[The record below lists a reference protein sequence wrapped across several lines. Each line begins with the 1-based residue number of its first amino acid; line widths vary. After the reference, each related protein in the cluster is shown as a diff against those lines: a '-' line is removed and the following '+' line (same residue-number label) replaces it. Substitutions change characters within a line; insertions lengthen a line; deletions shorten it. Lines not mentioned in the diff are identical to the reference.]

1 VKLFILRI
9 KMRNGITRIFPPV
22 VAFCGTFMLQGCAA
36 GTDDGTSDAVTDP
49 AADGIAD
56 AQPEADEP
64 DGSDPA
70 PETADGTSED
80 GTSEDGTSED
90 GTSEDG
96 AWDWVVDEAPDTPA
110 DLVDSLDPPYDPDVI
125 PDPDEEEIISDTF
138 DPEPD
143 AVDAPDTVD
152 SVVDEVAEEAPP
164 GEVWMEI
171 SYQYRSA
178 GESPSTADWSYS
190 STPGWTE
197 AQWAPSSSSWP
208 YIHVPDGGS
217 LVSDPIGG
225 TVLELG
231 CYDRFRLFFG
241 LEELS
246 HVGYATVTLE
256 GRSRA
261 TSAGVDI
268 EIWNPGASSSIVSY
282 ASMSQ
287 DWTADIVTVDFTAE
301 AGNGF
306 QAVEI
311 APVARSC
318 SLALRR
324 VRLTLYT
331 IY

>member
-1 VKLFILRI
+1 MRKLHAPAHVPWAPFLL
-9 KMRNGITRIFPPV
+9 TL
-22 VAFCGTFMLQGCAA
+22 AAAACAA
-36 GTDDGTSDAVTDP
+36 GTDEGLTDVIAADPWDDPAPPDGLDAPEGGDGTPESSDP
-49 AADGIAD
+49 AESGDEEGGGDWLPDESPDTPDDPPDSVDSLFDPYVETDFYDEETWPDVLDPAPDTIDGL
-56 AQPEADEP
+56 
-64 DGSDPA
+64 DGSDTV
-70 PETADGTSED
+70 ETL
-80 GTSEDGTSED
+80 
-90 GTSEDG
+90 
-96 AWDWVVDEAPDTPA
+96 DTMA
-110 DLVDSLDPPYDPDVI
+110 
-125 PDPDEEEIISDTF
+125 
-138 DPEPD
+138 
-143 AVDAPDTVD
+143 
-152 SVVDEVAEEAPP
+152 DEVAEEAPP
-164 GEVWMEI
+164 DEVWMEI
-171 SYQYRSA
+171 SYQYRSTS
-178 GESPSTADWSYS
+178 ESPTTADWSYS
-190 STPGWTE
+190 STPGWTA
-197 AQWAPSSSSWP
+197 AQWAPSSASWP

-301 AGNGF
+301 AGTGL

-311 APVARSC
+311 APIARSC

>member
-1 VKLFILRI
+1 MAERRASFLLLWAPLCL
-9 KMRNGITRIFPPV
+9 TL
-22 VAFCGTFMLQGCAA
+22 AAACAA
-36 GTDDGTSDAVTDP
+36 GTDEGHGDAVTADP
-49 AADGIAD
+49 GDDAA
-56 AQPEADEP
+56 PP
-64 DGSDPA
+64 DGSDAQDGGDGAGEPSD
-70 PETADGTSED
+70 PADGGGDDE
-80 GTSEDGTSED
+80 G
-90 GTSEDG
+90 
-96 AWDWVVDEAPDTPA
+96 WDWLPDGSPDAPD
-110 DLVDSLDPPYDPDVI
+110 DLLDSPDPSYDPDVI
-125 PDPDEEEIISDTF
+125 PDPYDVFDEETWPDTL
-138 DPEPD
+138 DPAPD
-143 AVDAPDTVD
+143 LVDGLDGTDGIDTVD
-152 SVVDEVAEEAPP
+152 TVADEIVEEAPP
-164 GEVWMEI
+164 DEVWMEI
-171 SYQYRSA
+171 SYQYRSPS
-178 GESPSTADWSYS
+178 ESPTTADWSYS
-190 STPGWTE
+190 STPGWTA

-301 AGNGF
+301 AGTGL

-311 APVARSC
+311 APIARSC

>member
-1 VKLFILRI
+1 MADLLSRALVCLTL
-9 KMRNGITRIFPPV
+9 T
-22 VAFCGTFMLQGCAA
+22 AAACAA
-36 GTDDGTSDAVTDP
+36 GTDEGMSDG
-49 AADGIAD
+49 AA
-56 AQPEADEP
+56 
-64 DGSDPA
+64 DPA
-70 PETADGTSED
+70 PEGIGDVRPDDDPAPIDGLDGIDPAGDIPSDPAAEEIED
-80 GTSEDGTSED
+80 TP
-90 GTSEDG
+90 
-96 AWDWVVDEAPDTPA
+96 WDWPVDEATDATGDILDAPDLT
-110 DLVDSLDPPYDPDVI
+110 VDPDMITDVF
-125 PDPDEEEIISDTF
+125 DEETWTDTF
-138 DPEPD
+138 DPVPD
-143 AVDAPDTVD
+143 MFDAPDAADT
-152 SVVDEVAEEAPP
+152 VVDEIVEESPP

-171 SYQYRSA
+171 SYQYRSVS
-178 GESPSTADWSYS
+178 ESPTTADWSYS
-190 STPGWTE
+190 TTPAWTE

-268 EIWNPGASSSIVSY
+268 EIWNPGAGSSIVSY

-311 APVARSC
+311 APIARSC

-324 VRLTLYT
+324 VRLTLYS